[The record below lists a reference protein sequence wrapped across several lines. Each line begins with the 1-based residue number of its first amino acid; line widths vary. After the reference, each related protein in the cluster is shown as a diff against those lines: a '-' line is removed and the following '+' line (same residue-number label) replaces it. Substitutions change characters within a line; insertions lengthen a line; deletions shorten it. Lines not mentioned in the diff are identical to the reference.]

1 MKIQKLKTNILLVLI
16 FSFLSQSVFSQYRLQ
31 VKLTQ
36 PPLNQLRATD
46 IWRLNIFNPA
56 KSPLEVTLH
65 GTLEESNS
73 GIVVEGYSNIIRL
86 SPGSKIITYDDVK
99 SGSVSFKSGKWREA
113 FLNTGNAP
121 SGDYRICIT
130 VTNKSGEELGS
141 DCIDQKIEIAS
152 PPSLISPADG
162 ETIAAEMQPVFTW
175 VAPIPTPSG
184 QINYK
189 LKIVEVIGGQSPQS
203 AVQRN
208 PALFEQSGII
218 STMFQY
224 PSSAKKLESNKKYGW
239 VVHALNREGKPI
251 GSNNGTSE
259 TFSFRKGGTIISFDT
274 NNVTVSKTEKD
285 STNGQNGQTKSLT
298 ITNLEDSTGLTS
310 DKGTA
315 TAGDTIK
322 AGLNGEFK
330 IAVTQT
336 TTESDGSLT
345 GNGKVYIKWLKT
357 NVAVEFK
364 KIKID
369 TTKNLISGGIVSSQ
383 GGSTS
388 TSWTTYPLAW
398 GQSLLSG
405 PGAANAVDNAVD
417 WTNNLIENV
426 VNWTINTNVGYPI
439 IDYQSNIA
447 PPPIPDNSLK
457 MPFGLQFDN
466 GNQKLVIT
474 EMVFKPNESKINFL
488 AQGKFI
494 KSGTIY
500 TLGFAGKY
508 FKFHP
513 KKIEFNSGRVE
524 LAENFEI
531 PNVASNP
538 KMKFLFK
545 KGDDN
550 SGCYIEWDS
559 TGVKDVGLELGV
571 KFTREW
577 LLPVPSSSD
586 SVEATLG
593 GNGTSMNDI
602 LLTGSLPNC
611 EIVGTNGIKMFADSL
626 SLDLSDTRNPS
637 SIHFPNNYLND
648 TSATWRGFY
657 VKSFG
662 ATMPES
668 WTTGNNSASP
678 SITANN
684 FIIDDMGITTKIKAV
699 NVLDLQSGKIAD
711 LSASLDTVE
720 ISILNSSLENGIAK
734 GKIVLP
740 ISEVAPQNTL
750 KYTAVFAQVQGAN
763 NFVLTVLPNG
773 PIEAEVLKGK
783 ITLLPT
789 SNISAAITPTTKSAS
804 INMNGTFSWDSP
816 NFPSVGSSIPV
827 KGVKMELDFENV
839 GLNYTST
846 SSASSLDFNPGS
858 WSFASPQK
866 FMANFPVSIKKVYYK
881 SLNKTSPELLRGALM
896 IDVVANLTDNIGGA
910 TTLGAGFAIERNP
923 TTKKFTPKFK
933 GVFVDSISVHANMQ
947 AVKIDG
953 SIALRN
959 NDPVYGNGFLG
970 QLNVDFTSVGISAD
984 ALVEFGN
991 TNYQNGN
998 NLYRYWRVEA
1008 DVVLPPPGVPF
1019 LTGLAFRGFGGG
1031 AYFNMDAS
1039 LSPSGTKYTFK
1050 PKKSDFGL
1058 RAKAIIATTPKEET
1072 FNADV
1077 GLLAQFSSSQGLT
1090 LISFTGDFY
1099 VGAGLAAASR
1109 AKANV
1114 KGDVSVS
1121 YNFPDK
1127 HFNLSSN
1134 VFVNAP
1140 PITTPS
1146 PSNLVLDIDGKHSK
1160 WYFKFGEPAHTN
1172 TVNVFGVSLYEYL
1185 MFGNDIPAPAGFT
1198 QTFKN
1203 GYHGVFGYYPGMAV
1217 TTSGVTG
1224 NSNTATGRGLAL
1236 GIGFKFN
1243 KDIDFNLVGNF
1254 DAHLGLGAG
1263 AELNLAYNEY
1273 TGQNCENPSERIG
1286 INGWQASG
1294 SIGFYAY
1301 VNASVKRKNKTWN
1314 IADIKAGGWLQG
1326 RFPNPVYAAGEVTGT
1341 VKIAKLINTS
1351 FTRSFVYGTNCSGI
1365 SSAGSGAAVTQGDAA
1380 GDQQQ
1385 LLIKYVHPDIQY
1397 NFPEVSPLTVQYGLT
1412 PDNVFDVAEQQADG
1426 SVKTRTFKMV
1436 VSPVLKINNGGGS
1449 YTNVSL
1455 KKHENNL
1462 GEYLYTVFTQPVVNT
1477 STPYSSSSNLTGL
1490 NVAIGKTITTNN
1502 SPVSGASLS
1511 VNQLHASNSSS
1522 FSLNN
1527 LAVLNY
1533 PVPPST
1539 PSYGNL
1545 PPEPPA
1551 IVNHLT
1557 AGKDYVFTITATLK
1571 EFVNNIWIDA
1581 KNKNN
1586 VVVKQTVNK
1595 IFRTGPM
1602 VILSNTVDYKTIKKQ
1617 SR

>member
-1 MKIQKLKTNILLVLI
+1 MKIQKHKMNILLVLI
-16 FSFLSQSVFSQYRLQ
+16 FFFLSQSAFAQYRLV

-36 PPLNQLRATD
+36 PPPNQLRATD

-65 GTLEESNS
+65 GILEESNS

-86 SPGSKIITYDDVK
+86 SPGSKTITYDDVK
-99 SGSVSFKSGKWREA
+99 SGSVSFKAGKWRDA

-121 SGDYRICIT
+121 SGDYTICIS
-130 VTNKSGEELGS
+130 VKNRSGEEIGT
-141 DCIDQKIEIAS
+141 DCINQKIEISS
-152 PPSLISPADG
+152 PPSLVSPADG
-162 ETIAAEMQPVFTW
+162 ETVAGEIQPVFTW
-175 VAPIPTPSG
+175 LPPMPNPPG
-184 QINYK
+184 QISYK
-189 LKIVEVIGGQSPQS
+189 IKIVEIIGVQSPKE

-208 PALFEQSGII
+208 PALFEQSGIRT
-218 STMFQY
+218 TMLQY
-224 PSSAKKLESNKKYGW
+224 PVSAKRMEANKNYGW
-239 VVHALNREGKPI
+239 NVQAVNREGKPT
-251 GSNNGTSE
+251 GTNNGTSE
-259 TFSFRKGGTIISFDT
+259 AFAFRKGGTIIPFDT
-274 NNVTVSKTEKD
+274 NNVAVSKTEKD

-298 ITNLEDSTGLTS
+298 ITNPEDSTGSTS
-310 DKGTA
+310 YNGTA
-315 TAGDTIK
+315 AAGDTIK

-330 IAVTQT
+330 IVVTQT
-336 TTESDGSLT
+336 TTGSDGSLT
-345 GNGKVYIKWLKT
+345 GTGKVYINWLKT

-405 PGAANAVDNAVD
+405 PGVANVVD
-417 WTNNLIENV
+417 NV
-426 VNWTINTNVGYPI
+426 VNWSNGKVDNIVSWVNGLNFGQPQIN
-439 IDYQSNIA
+439 YQSNIP
-447 PPPIPDNSLK
+447 PPPIPNNALK
-457 MPFGLQFDN
+457 MPFGLQFNN
-466 GNQKLVIT
+466 GNQKLVIA
-474 EMVFKPNESKINFL
+474 EIVFKSNESKINFL
-488 AQGKFI
+488 AQGKFT

-513 KKIEFNSGRVE
+513 AKIEFNSGRVE
-524 LAENFEI
+524 LAEDFEI
-531 PNVASNP
+531 PNVTANP

-545 KGDDN
+545 KGDNN

-571 KFTREW
+571 KFTRDW

-637 SIHFPNNYLND
+637 SINFPNNYLND

-668 WTTGNNSASP
+668 WTTGNNSAPP

-750 KYTAVFAQVQGAN
+750 NYTAVFAQVQGSN

-789 SNISAAITPTTKSAS
+789 SNISVAITPTTKSAS
-804 INMNGTFSWDSP
+804 INLNGTFSWDNP
-816 NFPSVGSSIPV
+816 NFQYVGSTITV
-827 KGVKMELDFENV
+827 KGIKMELGFENV

-881 SLNKTSPELLRGALM
+881 SLTKTSPELLRGALM

-923 TTKKFTPKFK
+923 TTNKFTPKFK

-970 QLNVDFTSVGISAD
+970 QLNVDFTSVGISAY

-1031 AYFNMDAS
+1031 AYYNMDAV
-1039 LSPSGTKYTFK
+1039 LAPSGTKYTFK
-1050 PKKSDFGL
+1050 PLKSNFGL

-1114 KGDVSVS
+1114 MGNVSVS

-1134 VFVNAP
+1134 VSVNAP

-1146 PSNLVLDIDGKHSK
+1146 PSNLVLDINGKNNK
-1160 WYFKFGEPAHTN
+1160 WYFKFGEPAYTN

-1185 MFGNDIPAPAGFT
+1185 MFGNDIPAPTGFT

-1203 GYHGVFGYYPGMAV
+1203 GYYGVFGYYPGIAV

-1243 KDIDFNLVGNF
+1243 KDIDFHLVGKF
-1254 DAHLGLGAG
+1254 YAHLGLGAG

-1301 VNASVKRKNKTWN
+1301 VNASVTRKNTTWN

-1326 RFPNPVYAAGEVTGT
+1326 RFPNPVYAAGEVTGI
-1341 VKIAKLINTS
+1341 VKIGNLVNIS
-1351 FTRSFVYGTNCSGI
+1351 FTRSFEYGTNCSGI
-1365 SSAGSGAAVTQGDAA
+1365 SSAGSGPAVTQGDAA

-1397 NFPEVSPLTVQYGLT
+1397 NFPEASPLTVQYGLT
-1412 PDNVFDVAEQQADG
+1412 PGNVFDVVEQQADG
-1426 SVKTRTFKMV
+1426 SIKTRTFKMA

-1462 GEYLYTVFTQPVVNT
+1462 GEYLYTVLTPFVINT
-1477 STPYSSSSNLTGL
+1477 SASYSISQNLTGH
-1490 NVAIGKTITTNN
+1490 NVAAGTTLTTN
-1502 SPVSGASLS
+1502 STSTISAGLSGNIL
-1511 VNQLHASNSSS
+1511 QASNSSS

-1557 AGKDYVFTITATLK
+1557 AGKDYVFTVTATLK
-1571 EFVNNIWIDA
+1571 EFVNNVWVDA

-1602 VILSNTVDYKTIKKQ
+1602 VILSNKQ
-1617 SR
+1617 VH